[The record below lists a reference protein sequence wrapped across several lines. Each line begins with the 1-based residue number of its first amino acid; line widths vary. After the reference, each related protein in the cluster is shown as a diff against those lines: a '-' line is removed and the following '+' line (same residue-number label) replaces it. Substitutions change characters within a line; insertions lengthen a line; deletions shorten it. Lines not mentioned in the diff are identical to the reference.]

1 MKNCNNC
8 KRSIIELHQ
17 NFEDWYN
24 SEIPKQK
31 NILKTKIQDFLNPNF
46 QIVYPDATKQNKIQ
60 FSNMIYKDHGS
71 SKSFNIKLKNIK
83 IQKIDQN
90 TYLARYQEWQYT
102 KNKCFLK
109 IQTSSVLQ
117 RNPKTKKIQ
126 FLQIHETQKKFKT

>member
-71 SKSFNIKLKNIK
+71 SKSFNIKLQNIK
-83 IQKIDQN
+83 IQKN
-90 TYLARYQEWQYT
+90 RSKYL
-102 KNKCFLK
+102 
-109 IQTSSVLQ
+109 SS
-117 RNPKTKKIQ
+117 
-126 FLQIHETQKKFKT
+126 